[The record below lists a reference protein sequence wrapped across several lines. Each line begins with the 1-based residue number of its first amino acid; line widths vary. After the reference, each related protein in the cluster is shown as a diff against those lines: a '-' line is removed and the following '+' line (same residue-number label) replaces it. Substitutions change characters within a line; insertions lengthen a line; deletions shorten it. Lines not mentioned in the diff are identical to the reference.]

1 MGSKQGP
8 FSSLALPSR
17 LRIETDSAF
26 SLMQDWKHM
35 HIADILS
42 MPDKWEYPF
51 FGESSFGEN
60 FSFLLPFL
68 SRDSR

>member
-8 FSSLALPSR
+8 FGSFALPSH
-17 LRIETDSAF
+17 LRIEADSTF
-26 SLMQDWKHM
+26 LFIQDWKHM

-51 FGESSFGEN
+51 FGESSFDAN

-68 SRDSR
+68 SRVSR